1 LILIAS
7 IVAKCTILRVKSKTI
22 DRNLYFKIHSMP
34 SRETQD
40 LHLFDYDLPDDLI
53 ARHPLA
59 ERSDSRLLFYNQGK
73 IEHEY
78 FRKLPDLLPSNSL
91 LIFNQS
97 KVIPAR
103 LIGQTANK
111 RQIEILLLKPIVPS
125 KDPLFALQ
133 NQLPQVWEC
142 MVGGKKYWK
151 ENDSVTI
158 NAGDWQVKFEWE
170 DRVNNYLSIKVE
182 GANLPFGVVLEK
194 LGEMP
199 LPPYLNRKAE
209 QNDALR
215 YQTVYSTNEGSVAA
229 PTAGLH
235 FDADIMEQLKQKGHS
250 VAYLTLHVGAGTFL
264 PVKTQNML
272 EHPMHSEQ
280 FVIEES
286 LLRTISQH
294 EGPIIPVGTTSM
306 RALESL
312 RFLLD
317 NDTICTQVPQFPYCN
332 MPQTNRRKVSQKLLR
347 YLNNYH
353 QTSLLAETSI
363 MIHPGFV
370 PMFSDGIVTN
380 FHQPKS
386 TLLLLIASLI
396 GEDWKKVYDS
406 ALAERYRFLSYGD
419 SSFLFWNSDL
429 PAGRI

>member
-1 LILIAS
+1 MLPI
-7 IVAKCTILRVKSKTI
+7 
-22 DRNLYFKIHSMP
+22 
-34 SRETQD
+34 ETQD
-40 LHLFDYDLPDDLI
+40 LHLFDYDLPDELI
-53 ARHPLA
+53 AKHPLK
-59 ERSDSRLLFYNQGK
+59 ERADSRLLHYNNGK

-78 FRKLPDLLPSNSL
+78 FRKLPDLLPPNSL

-103 LIGQTANK
+103 LIAYTAHQ
-111 RQIEILLLKPIVPS
+111 RQIEILLLKPLIPS

-133 NQLPQVWEC
+133 NQLPQIWEC

-151 ENDSVTI
+151 E
-158 NAGDWQVKFEWE
+158 E
-170 DRVNNYLSIKVE
+170 DRVTIETEEWKIIFEWADRDNNTVNIWVE
-182 GANLPFGVVLEK
+182 DGNPSFGTLLEK

-209 QNDALR
+209 KNDAIR
-215 YQTVYSTNEGSVAA
+215 YQTVYSTNDGSVAA

-235 FDADIMEQLKQKGHS
+235 FDSDIIERIKQKGHRI
-250 VAYLTLHVGAGTFL
+250 AYLTLHVGAGTFL

-280 FVIEES
+280 FVIDES
-286 LLRTISQH
+286 LLNAISQH

-312 RFLLD
+312 RFLLHG
-317 NDTICTQVPQFPYCN
+317 DTVITQVPQFPEYN
-332 MPQTNRRKVSQKLLR
+332 DFQINRRTISQQLLR
-347 YLNNYH
+347 YLKNYH

-370 PMFSDGIVTN
+370 PVFSDGIVTN

-396 GEDWKKVYDS
+396 GDDWKKVYAS
-406 ALAERYRFLSYGD
+406 ALEEKYRFLSYGD
-419 SSFLFWNSDL
+419 SSFLFWNSGL
-429 PAGRI
+429 STRRI